1 MDTFLELSLLY
12 EYYGELLTDTQK
24 EICDL
29 YYNQNF
35 TLTEIAEDMGITK
48 QGVRDALKK
57 SEKLLYKYEQAL
69 SIWKKN
75 DKLGC
80 LVKEIVEKIQKSSVD
95 ETEKKQIMDVANQIS
110 ELI

>member
-1 MDTFLELSLLY
+1 MDMFLQLSLLF
-12 EYYGELLTDTQK
+12 EYYGALLTDTQK

-69 SIWKKN
+69 SIQKKN

-80 LVKEIVEKIQKSSVD
+80 LVREITTIIQSATISEKEKTALIN
-95 ETEKKQIMDVANQIS
+95 VANQIN